1 MIYATAFAVAALA
14 YLLLGLVLFALGWRS
29 TQARLFAL
37 AFIVHALWAGS
48 MVLPASGE
56 ARLLS
61 EYLFTAHFTAWV
73 VFFCYLF
80 PNRWRGAPAMVLLAA
95 PLLLALK
102 LALPLA
108 SGAGPQALTRLA
120 LIADLGS
127 IVLLLLM
134 IVAAYQAAGESERW
148 SLKFLAFP
156 LGALTVYDLF
166 LHTQGFAFPLVGQ
179 EFFLARGPLNLIA
192 FPLLAIAAYRNRIW
206 RLEVRVSRQV
216 ALYSIALT
224 GLGFYLILVAGVALL
239 LRRFPGADVVPL
251 QIGLLFTA
259 VLLFAFLVTSGTM
272 RARLRLFLARHIYAR
287 KYDYAHEWRKFMQ
300 TLAVEAQSAS
310 LENRII
316 RACADL
322 LEIPGGALWLCSGG
336 RAQLAAVWNYRAPGL
351 DLRADDLAC
360 LWTRDGNP
368 RCLHG
373 RALADSVF
381 AADPAAWLVVPL
393 AHETTLVGLLVL
405 SHPRVAQ
412 EIDDEDEELVLL
424 VARQCASFLAENTA
438 TSALEE
444 TRQFARFNRQ
454 YAFVAHDLKNIISQ
468 LSMMMKNFDRHADNP
483 DFRRDMV
490 ETVRHAVGRM
500 ERLLDRMARL
510 AAGESAPDTPEL
522 VRLDDLLG
530 REAAR
535 RDGAAGQA
543 AIAFHMAPEARG
555 LTIRVVPERLLDI
568 LDHLLANAREAAGA
582 EGHVSLRLARSERDA
597 IIDIIDDGPGMT
609 ADFIRERLFTPFRST
624 KAHGLGVGAY
634 QCREFAREMGGDLEV
649 ISSPG
654 SGTTMRL
661 RLPLV
666 DSNKGHGEGSE

>member
-1 MIYATAFAVAALA
+1 MIYAMAFAVAALA

-37 AFIVHALWAGS
+37 ACTVHALWAGS
-48 MVLPASGE
+48 MILPASGE

-61 EYLFTAHFTAWV
+61 EYLFTAHYTAWI

-80 PNRWRGAPAMVLLAA
+80 PGRWRGAPAMVLLAA

-108 SGAGPQALTRLA
+108 AAAGPQALTRLA

-166 LHTQGFAFPLVGQ
+166 LYTQGFAFPLVGQ

-192 FPLLAIAAYRNRIW
+192 FPLLAIAAYRNKIW

-216 ALYSIALT
+216 ALYSIALM
-224 GLGFYLILVAGVALL
+224 GLGLYLILVAGVALL
-239 LRRFPGADVVPL
+239 LRRFPETDIVPL

-272 RARLRLFLARHIYAR
+272 RARLRLFLARHVYAR

-300 TLAVEAQSAS
+300 TLAVEAQSAP

-322 LEIPGGALWLCSGG
+322 LEVPGGALWLCSGG
-336 RAQLAAVWNYRAPGL
+336 RAHLAAVWNYRAPEI
-351 DLRADDLAC
+351 DLAADDLAC
-360 LWTRDGNP
+360 LWSRDGNP

-412 EIDDEDEELVLL
+412 EFDDEDAELVLL
-424 VARQCASFLAENTA
+424 VARQCASFLAEKTA

-454 YAFVAHDLKNIISQ
+454 YAFVAHDLKNIVSQ
-468 LSMMMKNFDRHADNP
+468 LSMMMRNFDRHADNP
-483 DFRRDMV
+483 EFRRDMI

-500 ERLLDRMARL
+500 EGLLDRMARL

-522 VRLDDLLG
+522 VRLDELIGTD
-530 REAAR
+530 AAR
-535 RDGAAGQA
+535 RDGAAGGG
-543 AIAFHMAPEARG
+543 AIAVHIDPEARG
-555 LTIRVVPERLLDI
+555 TTVRVAPERLSDI
-568 LDHLLANAREAAGA
+568 LDHLLANAREAAGT
-582 EGHVSLRLARSERDA
+582 EGHVSLRLSRSDRHA
-597 IIDIIDDGPGMT
+597 IIDIIDDGPGMS
-609 ADFIRERLFTPFRST
+609 ADFIRDRLFTPFRST

-666 DSNKGHGEGSE
+666 DSNKGRGEGSG